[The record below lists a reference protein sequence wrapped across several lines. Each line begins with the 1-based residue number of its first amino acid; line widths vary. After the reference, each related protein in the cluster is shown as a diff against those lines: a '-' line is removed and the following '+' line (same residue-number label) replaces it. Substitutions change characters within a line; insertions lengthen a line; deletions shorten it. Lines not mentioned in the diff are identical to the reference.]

1 MISAGETKK
10 VVGPYQANPLTPTS
24 DSAVIIANAD
34 GTPSDYVGERIETC
48 SEATGTRAIND
59 VQLTAAEA
67 QAMRTDLD
75 IAPRFLHLNA
85 DKMTPGSYCLYY
97 KDYEQGLANAKKLD
111 CGIFGETW
119 IDGVVGWLPG
129 TDHTRCQQV
138 ELAMAPDYK
147 PKVLKVLEGVAYI
160 ALGAGTM
167 VAGGYGFFMGG
178 DIYNARKAAKVAKV
192 AQKAA
197 AKAEAAVAKKA
208 AAEVAEEVA
217 DIADGKVAR
226 AAVGE
231 AVEEGAEHGA
241 APILRAV
248 TSEAAEEGVE
258 HGVGTG
264 ARVAVRKAVGET
276 VEAGAKAAGKT
287 AAKTVLKGAA
297 KGLGIFAGFG
307 VALVGGLLF
316 PDEAEASEA
325 DRAMFGEAF
334 DNYGDFDGNRAMA
347 RNCEQSTL
355 CYIGHLALKPVGI
368 IADFSSESAY

>member
-1 MISAGETKK
+1 MISAGETK
-10 VVGPYQANPLTPTS
+10 VAGPFLAKPLSPTT
-24 DSAVIIANAD
+24 DSASVVANAD
-34 GTPSDYVGERIETC
+34 GTPSDYEGERIETC
-48 SEATGTRAIND
+48 SDATGTKAINE

-67 QAMRTDLD
+67 QAIRTQQD
-75 IAPRFLHLNA
+75 IAKRFLHLNA

-97 KDYEQGLANAKKLD
+97 RDAEQGLSWAENLD
-111 CGIFGETW
+111 CSILGETW
-119 IDGVVGWLPG
+119 LQSAWGWLPG

-138 ELAMAPDYK
+138 QLAMAPDYK
-147 PKVLKVLEGVAYI
+147 PTVLKAIETVAY
-160 ALGAGTM
+160 AVLGAVTM

-178 DIYNARKAAKVAKV
+178 DIYHARKAAKVA
-192 AQKAA
+192 KAA

-208 AAEVAEEVA
+208 AAKVAEEVA

-226 AAVGE
+226 AAVGK
-231 AVEEGAEHGA
+231 AVEEGAEHSA

-276 VEAGAKAAGKT
+276 VEAGARTAGKKVATT
-287 AAKTVLKGAA
+287 ALKGAA

-325 DRAMFGEAF
+325 DRATFGEAF
-334 DNYGDFDGNRAMA
+334 DNYGDFDESRIMT

-355 CYIGHLALKPVGI
+355 CYIGHWALEPVGI
-368 IADFSSESAY
+368 IADFSSENLY